1 MLFVLKASLG
11 LSQIEE
17 QARQVLEKS
26 VGPLLFFFFC
36 FFLTKLTDPPVK
48 VHS

>member
-17 QARQVLEKS
+17 QAQQVLGKS
-26 VGPLLFFFFC
+26 VGPLLFC
-36 FFLTKLTDPPVK
+36 FF
-48 VHS
+48 